1 MNSGVVGAIALHLV
15 GGALYLGSTYLGDY
29 FEERNAAMAPAALE
43 ETVDEANQSV
53 EESAETA
60 ADAVSEAVGDAAE
73 GVEDAVEG
81 VVDAIAEATEE
92 TNAAIEE
99 GADEMA
105 SLAEDAAQDAETA
118 LGALDG
124 DGAETATEAG
134 TTPVLDVVRIEP
146 NGEVVIAGNA
156 PQGERVGL
164 TYNDEVIAEADVEE
178 GGDFVLVPGQP
189 IPQGE
194 GTLGVVVIDGEGNRE
209 SQSDE
214 QVAVV
219 LPDDGS
225 EDGFLVSVLRPGQPV
240 EIIERV
246 SPESTETPDIE
257 IATRIEPASEQGTE
271 QGEAPQVEIA
281 SRIEPDAQAETPE
294 PFVVV
299 DAIELEGQN
308 IWIAGAAPPGTVIR
322 LYQDNQ
328 LLGQAVSG
336 EEGRY
341 LFEGALSDASGDVTV
356 RADALATSSADVVA
370 RAEVPFEM
378 PTVET
383 PVETAQA
390 PAEQTG
396 QASTEQTAVE
406 QPAAEQPA
414 TEQAPAEQAGAE
426 PAPAEQ
432 AETEQATDGQA
443 VDEQPD
449 APALEIASTI
459 TPESSTENEQSA
471 TPNGEPQVETAAA
484 APDGAQALPQP
495 ADANVQPADARIS
508 VLDTGRVIIRRGDN
522 LWRLS
527 RRVYGQGIRYTS
539 IYDANRDQIRDPALI
554 FPGQVFELPTPEA
567 EWGEVP
573 GVDALEPDQIPEGA
587 AVSN

>member
-1 MNSGVVGAIALHLV
+1 MNSGVVGAIALLLV

-29 FEERNAAMAPAALE
+29 FEERNAAMAPAALD

-60 ADAVSEAVGDAAE
+60 ANAVSEAVGDAAE

-81 VVDAIAEATEE
+81 VVDAIAESTEE
-92 TNAAIEE
+92 TSAAIEE

-105 SLAEDAAQDAETA
+105 SLAEDAAQDAGEAADTA
-118 LGALDG
+118 LGALDR
-124 DGAETATEAG
+124 DSAETASEPG

-246 SPESTETPDIE
+246 SPELTETPDIE

-328 LLGQAVSG
+328 LLGQTVTG

-341 LFEGALSDASGDVTV
+341 LFEGSLSDASGEVTV

-378 PTVET
+378 PMVEA

-390 PAEQTG
+390 PAEQT
-396 QASTEQTAVE
+396 E
-406 QPAAEQPA
+406 QPAAEQVA
-414 TEQAPAEQAGAE
+414 TEQAPAEQPATE
-426 PAPAEQ
+426 QAPAEQ

-495 ADANVQPADARIS
+495 ADANVRPADARIS

-573 GVDALEPDQIPEGA
+573 GIDALEPDQIPEGA